1 MTAKNE
7 TEKRTEK
14 VISKDGTSLAYEKAG
29 TGPALILVDGALC
42 HRGFGPM
49 PKLRKELEKDFTVY
63 TYDRR
68 GRGESSDTKPYSA
81 EREVEDIA
89 ALITAAAGSV
99 FVAGVSS
106 GAALALEAAR
116 SGLPIKKLALYEAPF
131 IVDDTRMPIPPDFLE
146 QLNAALE
153 KDHRGDAV
161 RLFMKLVG
169 MPAIMASLM
178 RVFPVWKK
186 LRAVAHTL
194 PYDITI
200 VKNFQQGKP
209 LPRDRWTSIDIPTS
223 VIVGGKSPKWM
234 LNSMKQLADVV
245 PNAEHRTLPG
255 QTHMVKATVLAPA
268 LAEFFLGKR
277 EAVRELSRAAAKA

>member
-7 TEKRTEK
+7 KEKRTEK
-14 VISKDGTSLAYEKAG
+14 VISKDGTSIAYEKAG
-29 TGPALILVDGALC
+29 TGPPLILVDGALC
-42 HRGFGPM
+42 HRAFGPT
-49 PKLRKELEKDFTVY
+49 PKLRKELEKDFTVF

-68 GRGESSDTKPYSA
+68 GRGDSSDTKLYSV

-89 ALITAAAGSV
+89 ALINAAGGSV

-116 SGLPIKKLALYEAPF
+116 HGLPIKKLALYEAPF
-131 IVDDTRMPIPPDFLE
+131 IVDDSRTPTPPDFLE
-146 QLNAALE
+146 QLNAALD

-161 RLFMKLVG
+161 RMFMRLVG
-169 MPAIMASLM
+169 MPAIMASVM

-200 VKNFQQGKP
+200 VKDFQQGKP
-209 LPRDRWTSIDIPTS
+209 LPRERWASLDIPTS

-234 LNSMKQLADVV
+234 LNGMKQLAEVI
-245 PNAEHRTLPG
+245 PNAEHKTLPG
-255 QTHMVKATVLAPA
+255 QTHMVKAGVLAPA

-277 EAVRELSRAAAKA
+277 EAVRELNRAAAKA